1 MFERTRLALAS
12 WIMPKAMPRALAGG
26 QWFGTNYT
34 DLYKRN
40 REPTANE
47 LMAELKGTAWTC
59 ASLNASVCA
68 NYYPRLFVTTQTG
81 QSAARA
87 PVKALDRRTE
97 EWLRSRKDLPARW
110 TKAAKLQEVTQHVL
124 LDLFQTPNPFLS
136 QFDLWELTTLYQEVV
151 GNAYWQLEMGPLG
164 VPVHIWVMPAQN
176 MSPGRDDDS
185 PNVIDWYT
193 YQTGKSKQYFKPE
206 EILHFRYP
214 DPRNPYA
221 GGLSPLRASIESV
234 NLTSHYN
241 ARRSAIFEQTAVP
254 DAIVTPAEVIG
265 DDERERLEM
274 MWNQRFRRGGA
285 GRALVTESPMK
296 VQLLR
301 QSMGDLALLA
311 EQGATKEDV
320 ANAFHVP
327 MSYLTRETNM
337 ANIQAAHQQHM
348 MTAISPRLSRRDER
362 VNNQLVPLF
371 DPTGRLFCASEDP
384 VPVNLENQLQRMDL
398 SLKYGVVTINEVR
411 QEQGMDPVP
420 WGEVPWLPLIWE
432 RTDFP
437 RRVDEAADSGRN
449 KPPGHAPQASH
460 QDQSE

>member
-1 MFERTRLALAS
+1 MFERTRALVAS
-12 WIMPKAMPRALAGG
+12 WIAPKAMPHALTGG

-59 ASLNASVCA
+59 ASLNAAVCA
-68 NYYPRLFVTTQTG
+68 NYYPRLFVATHTG
-81 QSAARA
+81 QAAPRA
-87 PVKALDRRTE
+87 PVKNLDRRTQ

-110 TKAAKLQEVTQHVL
+110 TKAAKLQEVTEHVL
-124 LDLFQTPNPFLS
+124 LELFASPNPFLS
-136 QFDLWELTTLYQEVV
+136 QYDLFELTTLYQEVL
-151 GNAYWQLEMGPLG
+151 GSAYWQLDIGPLG
-164 VPVHIWVMPAQN
+164 VPRAIWVMPAQN
-176 MSPGRDDDS
+176 MTPEREADS
-185 PNVIDWYT
+185 PNLVDRYC
-193 YQTGKSKQYFKPE
+193 YQTGKTRDYFPPDQ
-206 EILHFRYP
+206 IMHFRYP
-214 DPRNPYA
+214 DPRSPYTS
-221 GGLSPLRASIESV
+221 GLSPLRAAIESV

-254 DAIVTPAEVIG
+254 DAVVTPSEVIG

-327 MSYLTRETNM
+327 LSYLTRETNM

-362 VNNQLVPLF
+362 VNNQLVPRF
-371 DPTGRLFCASEDP
+371 DPTGRLFIASEDP

-420 WGEVPWLPLIWE
+420 WGDVPWLPLMWE

-437 RRVDEAADSGRN
+437 RRVDEAADTGRN
-449 KPPGHAPQASH
+449 KPPGHPPMATNY
-460 QDQSE
+460 SE